1 MLFFFTNS
9 DIIINKTPVNILI
22 CLFVGNHLIIMNF
35 SPSLFFLRPLFAICN
50 IDDYSIPLF
59 VRLFFFYYF
68 KLRTFNSTRV
78 VLILILDRVAMLSAI
93 RRFFKFIHW
102 LYLQYLLNTALY
114 MLEPWERLLFSTLL
128 FAILSTALY
137 SALVFLPHH
146 LRSMIQFYS

>member
-1 MLFFFTNS
+1 MFSSFIS
-9 DIIINKTPVNILI
+9 DKRDFI
-22 CLFVGNHLIIMNF
+22 
-35 SPSLFFLRPLFAICN
+35 
-50 IDDYSIPLF
+50 
-59 VRLFFFYYF
+59 
-68 KLRTFNSTRV
+68 RTT
-78 VLILILDRVAMLSAI
+78 MLSAI
-93 RRFFKFIHW
+93 NRFFKFIHW